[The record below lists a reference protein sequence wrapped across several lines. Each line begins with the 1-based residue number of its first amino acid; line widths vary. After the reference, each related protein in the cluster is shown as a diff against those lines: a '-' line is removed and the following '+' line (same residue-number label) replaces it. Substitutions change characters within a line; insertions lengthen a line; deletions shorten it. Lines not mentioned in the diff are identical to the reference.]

1 MGENYNMTKKEI
13 IEKYESIFFNM
24 FRLIIELDYEKNDK
38 ETIKEVMLE
47 IYHITV
53 KELYEIR
60 KGVIKD
66 VK

>member
-1 MGENYNMTKKEI
+1 MTKKEI
-13 IEKYESIFFNM
+13 VKKYEDIFFNM
-24 FRLIIELDYEKNDK
+24 FRLIIELDYEKNNK
-38 ETIKEVMLE
+38 KAIKNSMIE
-47 IYHITV
+47 IYNIYV